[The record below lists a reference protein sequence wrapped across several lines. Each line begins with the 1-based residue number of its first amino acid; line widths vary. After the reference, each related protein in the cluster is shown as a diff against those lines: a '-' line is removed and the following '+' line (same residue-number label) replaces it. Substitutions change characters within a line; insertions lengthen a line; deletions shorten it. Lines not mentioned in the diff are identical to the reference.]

1 MLKRLTVHLE
11 NVKPER
17 VKTGKTL
24 YPSAFREPSDPGLKK
39 PKQETKV
46 ILKNTISVHNLTSED
61 KVKSALSEIRNNH
74 NIAKC
79 KKPNHSRWKV
89 GDEMWYTSNET
100 L

>member
-17 VKTGKTL
+17 VKTG
-24 YPSAFREPSDPGLKK
+24 YPVKPGS
-39 PKQETKV
+39 TKEEV
-46 ILKNTISVHNLTSED
+46 KMILNNTISVHNLTSE
-61 KVKSALSEIRNNH
+61 VEIKSALSEIRNNH
-74 NIAKC
+74 KIAKC
-79 KKPNHSRWKV
+79 KKPNHKTWKV

>member
-17 VKTGKTL
+17 IKTG
-24 YPSAFREPSDPGLKK
+24 SAKEGVKI
-39 PKQETKV
+39 
-46 ILKNTISVHNLTSED
+46 ILNNTISIHNLQSDVDIKT
-61 KVKSALSEIRNNH
+61 ALSDIRKTH
-74 NIAKC
+74 KIAKC
-79 KKPNHSRWKV
+79 KKPNHKTWKV